1 MLLDQKSALS
11 ERREAQERVTA
22 ALKRIVVM
30 QKAAGQNLDQKAPPP
45 NAVDGKAVTLIG
57 IDASKETVRG
67 LESFFGVQLTPDNE
81 KKVLE
86 TLRKGMAGTDKQPQK
101 IEVLGW
107 WPKEGVMAVGVSPE
121 G

>member
-1 MLLDQKSALS
+1 MVPDQKVAQTAH
-11 ERREAQERVTA
+11 RETDEKVSA
-22 ALKRIVVM
+22 ALRRIVVM
-30 QKAAGQNLDQKAPPP
+30 QKAAGQKLDQKAPPP

-57 IDASKETVRG
+57 IDASKDTVRG
-67 LESFFGVQLTPDNE
+67 LESFFGVQFTPDNE

-86 TLRKGMAGTDKQPQK
+86 TLRKGMADTAKQPQK

-107 WPKEGVMAVGVSPE
+107 WPKEGVIAVGVSPE